1 MLRLYRPPATVAF
14 GKLDTLS
21 PGYAA
26 AADAARARGYAPV
39 LRLPGGH
46 AAAYHRESLGID
58 LVYALDDPV
67 PGTHDRFR
75 ETGERLAGAL
85 ASLGVDAR
93 VGEVPGEYCPGA
105 YSVNARGRVKL
116 VGTAQRLVR
125 GAALLGA
132 VIVVR
137 DGEGVRAVLRDVYAR
152 LGLEWDDATAGAV
165 DEEVP
170 GLARRRR
177 GAGGAGRLRGPRGR
191 AARRRDARA
200 GVAPRA
206 RAPPLERVA
215 ERAELGLQ
223 LARPV
228 GREVRLRAVGVG
240 EPVLAGERAGGQ
252 RAAVVALHVRVAGQ
266 RRPRRRPR

>member
-1 MLRLYRPPATVAF
+1 VKRLSSPQTGSAALELATSHALLQRVAAGELPSALRLYRPPATVAF

-21 PGYAA
+21 AGYADA
-26 AADAARARGYAPV
+26 AAAARARGYAPV

-58 LVYALDDPV
+58 LVYALADPV

-75 ETGERLAGAL
+75 EAGERLAGAL

-137 DGEGVRAVLRDVYAR
+137 DGAGVRAVLGEVYAR
-152 LGLEWDDATAGAV
+152 LGLEWDDATAAAV

-170 GLARRRR
+170 GVTVDDVERAVLAAYGDPRVAVGGPRVVPLDAATLGLARRLEPERR
-177 GAGGAGRLRGPRGR
+177 L
-191 AARRRDARA
+191 
-200 GVAPRA
+200 
-206 RAPPLERVA
+206 
-215 ERAELGLQ
+215 
-223 LARPV
+223 
-228 GREVRLRAVGVG
+228 
-240 EPVLAGERAGGQ
+240 
-252 RAAVVALHVRVAGQ
+252 
-266 RRPRRRPR
+266 

>member
-1 MLRLYRPPATVAF
+1 VKLVRTPETDSASLELAISHALLLRARELGSVLRLYRPPATVAF

-21 PGYAA
+21 DGYGQAA
-26 AADAARARGYAPV
+26 EAARERGFQPV

-58 LVYALDDPV
+58 LVYALADPV

-85 ASLGVDAR
+85 RALGVDAR

-137 DGEGVRAVLRDVYAR
+137 DGTGVRSVLRDVYAA
-152 LGLEWDDATAGAV
+152 LELEWDDATAGAV

-170 GLARRRR
+170 GVTLDDVERVVLAAYGDPPGEPVDDVTLALARRLEPERR
-177 GAGGAGRLRGPRGR
+177 L
-191 AARRRDARA
+191 
-200 GVAPRA
+200 
-206 RAPPLERVA
+206 
-215 ERAELGLQ
+215 
-223 LARPV
+223 
-228 GREVRLRAVGVG
+228 
-240 EPVLAGERAGGQ
+240 
-252 RAAVVALHVRVAGQ
+252 
-266 RRPRRRPR
+266 